1 MTYAMGRERTMKKMI
16 LKKATAA
23 VLAWSLLGAS
33 VGQPAWAVGAKCVEV
48 VPASFSGNALGGIS
62 AGGAAANRVAAL
74 NLQPLLSQLSLQQLS
89 VLHSEPLKTQPLVAQ
104 LMALQVQPIAALERF
119 KASDDPANAAL
130 YQILGRPDAISEQRD
145 ALVPVIGQENFQKLL
160 TTAKELNKLAG
171 QNSAVAEV
179 LSSGGNPATALQRFK
194 EHFDGAGESVAGLE
208 DITAV
213 SGVGTGLKNP
223 HSGLKKYEL
232 RYEEPSEPKAVA
244 GSAFQ
249 YIEKGGK
256 KFLELKVGKI
266 VRTMEIGS
274 GGPRAPQVKFVRPD
288 VLEVAVGEKPFMVK
302 LTEDNLR
309 SLATMMEYLSDP
321 DASLTNLMLRGD
333 MGTGKN
339 TLVYTLAGLLNQGVR
354 VMSFHAHTN
363 EKDLRYR
370 TTLGEERA
378 GQTSRKHS
386 ELYEGAEAGDW
397 VILDEPNKPLQIGI
411 LNSLNT
417 ILQNRQETLPGED
430 RPVAGSSRFRAIA
443 LVNPPNRSYTVQEMP
458 ADFIRRF
465 NVLDVDYM
473 KAKDEADFVM
483 DTVFLDESAAKKA
496 QLRPLIEQLV
506 GLAGD
511 LRSSY
516 RQGHLPRPLSTRGVM
531 NMAWHIKKFP
541 KDFPYFREIFDPV
554 YPTEYLEANE
564 NVLVDEY
571 LKQRNLQGQARPAN
585 FKLPDVQ
592 IDAKGGKV
600 RLGDEQWGVVE
611 LTLGSLKAEEVPGG
625 YRDIPHLQANLRLWW
640 AMMKDRALARHS
652 LVLGETGTGKTQ
664 LMGHFIYA
672 LLRLRPEE
680 QTFTRQMRGQDITGK
695 PELKNEATYWPPYPL
710 ERAIDHNT
718 VWLVD
723 EVTKPEDPGTVSLL
737 NNVLQFG
744 QILLPSGKVL
754 NAGPG
759 FGVVAMGTPARA
771 QYEAQEFS
779 GEVLDRFSTHIL
791 KPLPAEE
798 EMGLVESYAR
808 QQGLAVERPVLQALQ
823 KALDSLRDSYRQGLL
838 PVPPSVQSLFRVVS
852 RLGRF
857 PDTKDDIVQTFLRA
871 FPAWEKS
878 HEDIIRLAMAPVA
891 QALGLSPVTAKAQPQ
906 QVKAPTP
913 TTAPAGTPASASAVA
928 SAPAVPWRFQDPA
941 EALKAFDEKVVGMA
955 ATFQNIPKGTF
966 KMGSPASDKERSSD
980 EVQHEVNIGYDY
992 EMQTTPMT
1000 WGQLLRIVDL
1010 STTKITIPD
1019 FAKDPKNSDGGKH
1032 ETLQGIAVNSD
1043 HPVVNISWEDEQ
1055 RLIDHLNSIQ
1065 SEWTYRRPTEAEWEY
1080 AARAGSQEAYAV
1092 KAGMLG
1098 TIAKALK
1105 EIVWFSDNSGSRTHA
1120 VGKKQANKFGLRDMF
1135 GNVWEWMQDK
1145 YEGSYA
1151 GAPTDGGAYE
1161 GTGSRRVIRGG
1172 SWRGDA
1178 GRLRSACR
1186 SSGGPGR
1193 RWDGVGARLV
1203 RSRR

>member
-1 MTYAMGRERTMKKMI
+1 MTLYTMGRERTMKKMT

-33 VGQPAWAVGAKCVEV
+33 AGQPTWAAGAKVVEV
-48 VPASFSGNALGGIS
+48 VPASVSGNVLGGIS
-62 AGGAAANRVAAL
+62 AGGAAVNRVDAL
-74 NLQPLLSQLSLQQLS
+74 NLQPLLSQLSLQQLN

-119 KASDDPANAAL
+119 KASGDPANAAL
-130 YQILGRPDAISEQRD
+130 YRILGHPDAISEQRD
-145 ALVPVIGQENFQKLL
+145 ALVPVIGPENFQNLL

-171 QNSAVAEV
+171 QNSALREA
-179 LSSGGNPATALQRFK
+179 LSSGENPAAALQRFK

-208 DITAV
+208 DAGTV
-213 SGVGTGLKNP
+213 SGVGTGMKSHP
-223 HSGLKKYEL
+223 SGLKKYEP
-232 RYEEPSEPKAVA
+232 RQPEQSQPKAVA

-256 KFLELKVGKI
+256 KFLELKVGKV
-266 VRTMEIGS
+266 VRTMEMGS
-274 GGPRAPQVKFVRPD
+274 GGPRAPRVKFVRPD

-302 LTEDNLR
+302 LTEDNLL

-339 TLVYTLAGLLNQGVR
+339 TLVYTLAGLMGQGVR

-378 GQTSRKHS
+378 GETSRKHS
-386 ELYEGAEAGDW
+386 EIYESAEAGDW

-417 ILQNRQETLPGED
+417 ILQNRQETLPGEE
-430 RPVAGSSRFRAIA
+430 RPVAGNKRFRAIA

-516 RQGHLPRPLSTRGVM
+516 RQGHLPRPLSTRGVL

-564 NVLVDEY
+564 KTLVDEY

-592 IDAKGGKV
+592 IDEKAGKV
-600 RLGDEQWGVVE
+600 RLGDEQSGVVE
-611 LTLGSLKAEEVPGG
+611 LPLGHLKAEEVPGG
-625 YRDIPHLQANLRLWW
+625 YRDIPHLQGNLRLWW
-640 AMMKDRALARHS
+640 AMMKDRALGRHS

-664 LMGHFIYA
+664 LMGHFLYA
-672 LLRLRPEE
+672 ILRLQPEE
-680 QTFTRQMRGQDITGK
+680 QTFTRQTRGQDITGK

-754 NAGPG
+754 NAKSG

-791 KPLPAEE
+791 KPLPADE
-798 EMGLVESYAR
+798 EMGLVASYAQ
-808 QQGLAVERPVLQALQ
+808 QQGLSIEQPVLKALQ

-906 QVKAPTP
+906 AQPKAATP
-913 TTAPAGTPASASAVA
+913 TTAPAGTTA
-928 SAPAVPWRFQDPA
+928 SAPAVRWSFRDDK
-941 EALKAFDEKVVGMA
+941 EALQAFDEKVVGMA
-955 ATFQNIPKGTF
+955 ATFQTVPKGTF

-980 EVQHEVNIGYDY
+980 EVQPEVNIGYDY
-992 EMQTTPMT
+992 DMQTTPLT

-1010 STTKITIPD
+1010 PTTKITIPD

-1032 ETLQGIAVNSD
+1032 EMLQGIAVNSD

-1055 RLIDHLNSIQ
+1055 QLIDHLNSIQ
-1065 SEWTYRRPTEAEWEY
+1065 TEFTYRRPTEAEWER
-1080 AARAGSQEAYAV
+1080 AGRAGSEDSYPV

-1098 TIAKALK
+1098 TIAKALT
-1105 EIVWFSDNSGSRTHA
+1105 EISWYSENSDNRTHA

-1145 YEGSYA
+1145 YESSYA
-1151 GAPTDGGAYE
+1151 GAPTDGSAFEGA
-1161 GTGSRRVIRGG
+1161 GSDRVVRGG
-1172 SWRGDA
+1172 SWGNFAGSLRAAFRSRGVP
-1178 GRLRSACR
+1178 
-1186 SSGGPGR
+1186 GG
-1193 RWDGVGARLV
+1193 RWDDVGARLV

>member
-1 MTYAMGRERTMKKMI
+1 MGRERTMKKMT

-33 VGQPAWAVGAKCVEV
+33 AGQPAWAAGAKVVEV
-48 VPASFSGNALGGIS
+48 VPASFSGNGLGGIS
-62 AGGAAANRVAAL
+62 AGGAAANRIDAL

-104 LMALQVQPIAALERF
+104 LMALQVQPIAALASF

-130 YQILGRPDAISEQRD
+130 YQILGHPDAISEQRD

-160 TTAKELNKLAG
+160 TTAQELNKLAG
-171 QNSAVAEV
+171 QNSALREA
-179 LSSGGNPATALQRFK
+179 LSSGANPTAALQRFK
-194 EHFDGAGESVAGLE
+194 EHFDGAGELVAGLGN
-208 DITAV
+208 TAV
-213 SGVGTGLKNP
+213 VSGAGSGLKSP
-223 HSGLKKYEL
+223 PSGLKKYEP
-232 RYEEPSEPKAVA
+232 RHEAPSQPKSVA

-249 YIEKGGK
+249 YIEKDGK

-266 VRTMEIGS
+266 VRTMEMGS
-274 GGPRAPQVKFVRPD
+274 GGSRAPRVKFVRPD
-288 VLEVAVGEKPFMVK
+288 VLEVAVSEKPFMVK

-321 DASLTNLMLRGD
+321 DASLTNLMLRGE

-354 VMSFHAHTN
+354 IMSFHAHTN

-378 GQTSRKHS
+378 GETSRKHS
-386 ELYEGAEAGDW
+386 EIYESAEAGDW

-417 ILQNRQETLPGED
+417 ILQNRQETLPGEE
-430 RPVAGSSRFRAIA
+430 RPVAGNKRFRAIA

-531 NMAWHIKKFP
+531 NMAQHIKKFP

-564 NVLVDEY
+564 KTLVDEY

-592 IDAKGGKV
+592 IDEKAGKV
-600 RLGDEQWGVVE
+600 RLGDEQSGVVE
-611 LTLGSLKAEEVPGG
+611 LPLGGLKAEEVPGG
-625 YRDIPHLQANLRLWW
+625 YRGIPHLQGNLRLWW
-640 AMMKDRALARHS
+640 AMMKDRALGRHS

-664 LMGHFIYA
+664 LMGHFLYA
-672 LLRLRPEE
+672 ILRMQPEE
-680 QTFTRQMRGQDITGK
+680 QTFTRQTRGQDITGK

-710 ERAIDHNT
+710 ERAVDHNT

-754 NAGPG
+754 NAKSG

-798 EMGLVESYAR
+798 EIGLVESYAR
-808 QQGLAVERPVLQALQ
+808 QRGLAIDRPVLQALQ

-906 QVKAPTP
+906 AQPKASTP
-913 TTAPAGTPASASAVA
+913 TTAPAGTTASATTAA
-928 SAPAVPWRFQDPA
+928 PTPAVPWNFRDDK
-941 EALKAFDEKVVGMA
+941 EALSAFDEKVVGMA
-955 ATFQNIPKGTF
+955 ATFQTVPKGTF

-992 EMQTTPMT
+992 DMQTTPLT

-1043 HPVVNISWEDEQ
+1043 HPVVNISWDDEQ
-1055 RLIDHLNSIQ
+1055 QIIDHLNSIQ
-1065 SEWTYRRPTEAEWEY
+1065 SEFTYRRPTEAEWER
-1080 AARAGSQEAYAV
+1080 AARAGSQDSYSV
-1092 KAGMLG
+1092 KAGVFG

-1105 EIVWFSDNSGSRTHA
+1105 EIAWFSENSGSRTHA
-1120 VGKKQANKFGLRDMF
+1120 VGKKGANKFGLRDMF

-1151 GAPTDGGAYE
+1151 GAPTDGSAFEGA
-1161 GTGSRRVIRGG
+1161 GSRRVVRGG
-1172 SWRGDA
+1172 SWSGGARN
-1178 GRLRSACR
+1178 LRSACR
-1186 SSGGPGR
+1186 RGDGPGG
-1193 RWDGVGARLV
+1193 RWRSYGARLV